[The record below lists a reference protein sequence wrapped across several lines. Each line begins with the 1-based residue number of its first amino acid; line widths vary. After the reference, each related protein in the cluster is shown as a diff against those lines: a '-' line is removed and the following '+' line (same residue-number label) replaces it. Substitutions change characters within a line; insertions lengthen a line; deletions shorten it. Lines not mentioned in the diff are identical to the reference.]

1 MLRKCIRS
9 NISGCIQ
16 REKDL
21 QPHESYILQNT
32 ASHALLGTIND
43 EEDISNSDSLQ
54 KNLSDRDQHINNY
67 CSTNSEDCSSDSDS
81 FQENFSYRNQLKFMA
96 SNMLS
101 SSNQLTNTEEVEL
114 EIEDAKEFR
123 QTIVDSGIDF
133 QQLKYENLV
142 CIIQYPNFQ
151 PEHNMKTPSTSRPFK
166 NTYTISVS
174 KHIKRVLS
182 NRTLYSQMYFGPRIG
197 AETKSEFWHRNIW
210 QESPLF
216 SQSSIQ
222 INQGSFIKFKS
233 KETRVRRITAIVST
247 SSGMKLKVQYLYYSS
262 ELPKIFATLA
272 RSIENEGHQIM
283 ASAPNRIYSNSCF
296 SSSKCTYFSVLF
308 VIHITL

>member
-133 QQLKYENLV
+133 QVLPGEYGPYFKNIIEMLFFTSQLKYENLV

-222 INQGSFIKFKS
+222 INQ
-233 KETRVRRITAIVST
+233 
-247 SSGMKLKVQYLYYSS
+247 
-262 ELPKIFATLA
+262 
-272 RSIENEGHQIM
+272 
-283 ASAPNRIYSNSCF
+283 
-296 SSSKCTYFSVLF
+296 
-308 VIHITL
+308 